1 MIVQFVQL
9 TDDDAV
15 DELMTWRQFE
25 FHFEVQRN
33 NTIVPQRSPP

>member
-1 MIVQFVQL
+1 MIAQFVQL

-15 DELMTWRQFE
+15 DELMTWQQSE

-33 NTIVPQRSPP
+33 NTIVPQRLPP